1 MRRLFCLLSFA
12 LLSVACGPAA
22 GADTIK
28 IAFIDALSGRYA
40 DIGFASLKQYQSAI
54 AYTNSN
60 GGALGLDF
68 ELVPLDDQS
77 SVKQALSNLELA
89 IQQGIRYVTQG
100 NNSEVAVALA
110 KAIDAHNRENPAR
123 SVMYLNYG
131 DGALQLDNEACSFW
145 HFRFDASL
153 AMKAHTMVAGIPA
166 DGSVQTVY
174 LINQDDPWGHDA
186 SRGILSVLSKQ
197 RPEIRIV
204 GDELHPAGKVKDFSG
219 YIRRIID
226 SGADAIVT
234 ADRGADLVKLMS
246 AWSKTG
252 QAKQVFVLSNSA
264 SLVPAAIGQRGADRV
279 TGVFTWHANMGSNLI
294 DQFAEAYQNEHG
306 ESWNGLPA
314 YITIQMLVASTE
326 VARSADPLLVAQ
338 ALEGLSFLGAAGPV
352 ALREDNHQ
360 LLQPLFLARLG
371 RVGNGGVGNSAG
383 KTAVGSKLGWNTVLR
398 REPEE
403 TVLDTTCKMQRPAG
417 VKKR

>member
-1 MRRLFCLLSFA
+1 MQRLSRLVLLA
-12 LLSVACGPAA
+12 LLLVGCGLANS
-22 GADTIK
+22 ADTIK

-40 DIGFASLKQYQSAI
+40 DLGFASLKQYQAAI
-54 AYTNSN
+54 AYTNAN

-100 NNSEVAVALA
+100 NNPEVALALA
-110 KAIDAHNRENPAR
+110 KAIDAHNRDNPAR

-131 DGALQLDNEACSFW
+131 DGAPQLDNDACSFW

-153 AMKAHTMVAGIPA
+153 AMKAHAMVAGIPS
-166 DGSVQTVY
+166 DGSVQSVY

-186 SRGILSVLSKQ
+186 SREFLSILSQQ

-219 YIRRIID
+219 YIRRIVD

-234 ADRGADLVKLMS
+234 ADRGTDLVKLMS
-246 AWSKTG
+246 AWSKSG
-252 QAKQVFVLSNSA
+252 QAKQVFVLSNSV
-264 SLVPAAIGQRGADRV
+264 SLAPAAIGNRGADRV

-294 DQFAEAYQNEHG
+294 DQFAEAYQTEHG

-326 VARSADPLLVAQ
+326 VARSIDPLLVAQ

-371 RVGNGGVGNSAG
+371 GVASGG

-403 TVLDTTCKMQRPAG
+403 TVLDTTCNMQRPAG
-417 VKKR
+417 VKRR

>member
-1 MRRLFCLLSFA
+1 MRRLFRLFCVA
-12 LLSVACGPAA
+12 LLSVACSTAN
-22 GADTIK
+22 GADTVK

-40 DIGFASLKQYQSAI
+40 DLGFASLKQYQAAI
-54 AYTNSN
+54 AYTNAN

-68 ELVPLDDQS
+68 ELVPLDDKS

-100 NNSEVAVALA
+100 NNPDVSIALA
-110 KAIDAHNRENPAR
+110 EAIDAHNQENPAR
-123 SVMYLNYG
+123 SVLLLNYG
-131 DGALQLDNEACSFW
+131 AGAPQLDNDACSFW

-153 AMKAHTMVAGIPA
+153 AMKAHAMVAGIPA

-174 LINQDDPWGHDA
+174 LLNQDDRWGHDA
-186 SRGILSVLSKQ
+186 SREILRVLSEQ
-197 RPEIRIV
+197 RPEIRIL
-204 GDELHPAGKVKDFSG
+204 GDELHPFGEAKDLSG
-219 YIRRIID
+219 YVRRIIE

-252 QAKQVFVLSNSA
+252 QAKQVFILSNSV
-264 SLVPAAIGQRGADRV
+264 SLVPAAIGARGADRV
-279 TGVFTWHANMGSNLI
+279 TGVFTWHANMGSNPI
-294 DQFAEAYQNEHG
+294 DQFAETYQNEHG
-306 ESWNGLPA
+306 ETWNGLPV

-326 VARSADPLLVAQ
+326 VARSIDPLQVAR

-371 RVGNGGVGNSAG
+371 RVDNSAA
-383 KTAVGSKLGWNTVLR
+383 KPAVGSKLGWSTVLR
-398 REPEE
+398 KEPDQ
-403 TVLDTTCKMQRPAG
+403 TVIDTSCKMRRPEG
-417 VKKR
+417 VKRR

>member
-1 MRRLFCLLSFA
+1 MRRLFCFVSFA
-12 LLSVACGPAA
+12 LLAVACAPAN

-40 DIGFASLKQYQSAI
+40 DIGFASLKQYQAAI
-54 AYTNSN
+54 AYTNAN

-100 NNSEVAVALA
+100 NNPQVAVALA

-123 SVMYLNYG
+123 SVIYLNYG
-131 DGALQLDNEACSFW
+131 DGAPQLDNDACSFW

-153 AMKAHTMVAGIPA
+153 AMKVETMVAGIPD
-166 DGSVQTVY
+166 DGSVQTAY
-174 LINQDDPWGHDA
+174 LLNQDDPWGHDA
-186 SRGILSVLSKQ
+186 SREVLRVLSEQ
-197 RPEIRIV
+197 RPKIQIV
-204 GDELHPAGKVKDFSG
+204 ADELHPSGKVKDFSG
-219 YIRRIID
+219 HVRTIVD
-226 SGADAIVT
+226 SGADAIIT
-234 ADRGADLVKLMS
+234 GTRGTDLVKLMS

-252 QAKQVFVLSNSA
+252 QGKQVFIVSNSV
-264 SLVPAAIGQRGADRV
+264 SQVPAAIGQRGADRV
-279 TGVFTWHANMGSNLI
+279 TGVFTWHANIGSNLI
-294 DQFAEAYQNEHG
+294 DQFAETYQQEHG
-306 ESWNGLPA
+306 EQWNGLPP
-314 YITIQMLVASTE
+314 YIAIQMLVASTE
-326 VARSADPLLVAQ
+326 VARSIDPLRVAQ

-371 RVGNGGVGNSAG
+371 GLGSGDGT
-383 KTAVGSKLGWNTVLR
+383 TAVGSNLGWNTVMR
-398 REPEE
+398 REPDQ
-403 TVLDTTCKMQRPAG
+403 TVLDTTCKMQRPEG
-417 VKKR
+417 VKRR

>member
-1 MRRLFCLLSFA
+1 MRTLFRLLCVA
-12 LLSVACGPAA
+12 LLSVGCGPANS
-22 GADTIK
+22 ADTVK

-40 DIGFASLKQYQSAI
+40 DLGFASLKQYQAAI
-54 AYTNSN
+54 AYTNAN
-60 GGALGLDF
+60 GGALGLDL
-68 ELVPLDDQS
+68 ELVPLDDKS

-100 NNSEVAVALA
+100 NNPDVSITLA
-110 KAIDAHNRENPAR
+110 EAIDAHNRENPAR
-123 SVMYLNYG
+123 SVLFLNYG
-131 DGALQLDNEACSFW
+131 AGAPQLDNDACSFW

-153 AMKAHTMVAGIPA
+153 AMKAHAMVTGIPA

-174 LINQDDPWGHDA
+174 LLNQDDRWGHDA
-186 SRGILSVLSKQ
+186 SREILRVLSEQ
-197 RPEIRIV
+197 RPEIRIL
-204 GDELHPAGKVKDFSG
+204 GDELHPLGEAKDLSG
-219 YIRRIID
+219 YVRRIIE

-252 QAKQVFVLSNSA
+252 QTKQVFILSNSV
-264 SLVPAAIGQRGADRV
+264 SLVPSAIGARGADRI

-294 DQFAEAYQNEHG
+294 DQFAETYQNEHG
-306 ESWNGLPA
+306 ESWNGLPV

-326 VARSADPLLVAQ
+326 VARSIDPLQVAR

-371 RVGNGGVGNSAG
+371 RVDNSAA
-383 KTAVGSKLGWNTVLR
+383 KPAVGSKLGWSTVLR
-398 REPEE
+398 KEPDQ
-403 TVLDTTCKMQRPAG
+403 TVIDTSCKMRRPEG
-417 VKKR
+417 VKRR